1 MQNRILLFLAI
12 TSFSI
17 GLLAQAQ
24 PNWKQLDEKM
34 HQLPKGGPG
43 NIGQLGDFINQNF
56 KTDTEKIQAIYYWLG
71 TQIDYDLRSLGRA
84 PQDQS
89 IEVITQRT
97 FDRRKGVCEGF
108 AGLMDTLCKITGI
121 PVHTIHGF
129 TRQNGQIDALPHAW
143 IAAKVKG
150 KWYLFDPTFASGS
163 VEGRK
168 YVREFDDKW
177 FMVSPERMI
186 ETHMP
191 YDPIWQFL
199 TKPVTYKSFASGKK
213 TGPLYSDFFAYEDS
227 IRIYLMATEENRLRQ
242 EQRRILQ
249 NKYKHTVVDLRL
261 NHLQE
266 VLRVKALNE
275 RIDSFNKASSAF
287 NEAASL
293 YNSYA
298 NQRNQQRLDDRAAAR
313 LANLLIEA
321 RQELENARNSLN
333 EINKPPPDLG
343 RHIRELRQSIDQL
356 SNQIAIEL
364 RNIGSSK

>member
-1 MQNRILLFLAI
+1 MQTRILFFLVAMAMNL
-12 TSFSI
+12 
-17 GLLAQAQ
+17 GLQAQAQ
-24 PNWKQLDEKM
+24 PNWRQLDEKM
-34 HQLPKGGPG
+34 RQLPQRELVS
-43 NIGQLGDFINQNF
+43 ISQLGAFINHNF

-71 TQIDYDLRSLGRA
+71 TQIDYDLRSLGR
-84 PQDQS
+84 PTQDQT
-89 IEVITQRT
+89 IETIILRT

-108 AGLMDTLCKITGI
+108 AGLMDTLCKISGI

-129 TRQNGQIDALPHAW
+129 TRQNGQVDALPHAW
-143 IAAKVKG
+143 IAAKIQG

-163 VEGRK
+163 LRGRK

-213 TGPLYSDFFAYEDS
+213 TDPLYSDFFAYEDS
-227 IRIYLMATEENRLRQ
+227 IRLYLGATEENRLLQ

-261 NHLQE
+261 NHIQE
-266 VLRVKALNE
+266 VLHVKASNV
-275 RIDSFNKASSAF
+275 RIDSFNKASAAF
-287 NEAASL
+287 NQAANL

-298 NQRNQQRLDDRAAAR
+298 NQRNQHRMDDRAASR

-333 EINKPPPDLG
+333 EISKPPPDLG
-343 RHIRELRQSIDQL
+343 SHIRELRQSIDQL

-364 RNIGSSK
+364 RNIGSSN

>member
-1 MQNRILLFLAI
+1 MQIRISFFLVALAI
-12 TSFSI
+12 HL
-17 GLLAQAQ
+17 GLQAQAQ
-24 PNWKQLDEKM
+24 PNWKQVDEKM
-34 HQLPKGGPG
+34 RLLPQREMGS
-43 NIGQLGDFINQNF
+43 IGQLGTFINRHF
-56 KTDTEKIQAIYYWLG
+56 ETDADKIQAIYYWLG
-71 TQIDYDLRSLGRA
+71 KQIDYDLRSLERA
-84 PQDQS
+84 SQEQS
-89 IEVITQRT
+89 TLKIILRT

-108 AGLMDTLCKITGI
+108 AGLMDTLCKISGI
-121 PVHTIHGF
+121 PAHTIHGF
-129 TRQNGQIDALPHAW
+129 THQNGQVDDLPHAW
-143 IAAKVKG
+143 NAAKIQG

-163 VEGRK
+163 VVGRK

-199 TKPVTYKSFASGKK
+199 TKPVSYKSFASGKNI
-213 TGPLYSDFFAYEDS
+213 GPLYNDFFAYEDS
-227 IRIYLMATEENRLRQ
+227 IHQYLAATAENRLRQ
-242 EQRRILQ
+242 EQRRILL

-275 RIDSFNKASSAF
+275 RIESFNKASEAF

-364 RNIGSSK
+364 RNIGSSH

>member
-17 GLLAQAQ
+17 GLQAQAQ

-43 NIGQLGDFINQNF
+43 SIGQLGDFISQNF

-71 TQIDYDLRSLGRA
+71 TQIDYDLRSIGLA

-143 IAAKVKG
+143 IAAKIQG

-163 VEGRK
+163 VIGRK
-168 YVREFDDKW
+168 YVREFDANW

-199 TKPVTYKSFASGKK
+199 TKPVSYKSFASGKQS
-213 TGPLYSDFFAYEDS
+213 GALYGDNFAYEDS
-227 IRIYLMATEENRLRQ
+227 IRFYLASTAENRLRQ

-249 NKYKHTVVDLRL
+249 NKYKHAVVDQRL
-261 NHLQE
+261 HYIKE
-266 VLRVKALNE
+266 VLRVKASNQ
-275 RIDSFNKASSAF
+275 RIDSFNKASASF
-287 NEAASL
+287 NEAANL

-298 NQRNQQRLDDRAAAR
+298 NQRNQHRMDDRAAAR

-333 EINKPPPDLG
+333 QIDNSPSDLG
-343 RHIRELRQSIDQL
+343 KPIRELKQSINQL
-356 SNQIAIEL
+356 SNQISVEL
-364 RNIGSSK
+364 KNIGNSN